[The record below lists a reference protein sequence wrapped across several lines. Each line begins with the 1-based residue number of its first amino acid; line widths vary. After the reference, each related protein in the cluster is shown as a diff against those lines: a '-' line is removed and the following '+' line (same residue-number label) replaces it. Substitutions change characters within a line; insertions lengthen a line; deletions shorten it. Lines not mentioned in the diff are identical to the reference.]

1 MIIPDEE
8 VPLTDLPQEET
19 IIEEP
24 SVPLAD
30 TPDEDTG
37 TVILD
42 EGTPLGNLPQT
53 GTTAQPADPTITL
66 GLLAVSVSLA
76 AAGLWLLRK
85 REDGEA

>member
-1 MIIPDEE
+1 M
-8 VPLTDLPQEET
+8 
-19 IIEEP
+19 
-24 SVPLAD
+24 
-30 TPDEDTG
+30 
-37 TVILD
+37 ILD